1 MASAA
6 MSAYEIAR
14 MERMAANHAHLVAL
28 GIENDTAALRKASSQ
43 RAPVKGSAI
52 NKKAKREVVPPR
64 SRSLRLQNLDTDG
77 KQLPD
82 KPDVPPPEPAQ
93 TKAVRKPSVP
103 LEASKVST
111 GATTAND
118 AATFIARLCKTMASS
133 ASTAKVKSPATKSKT
148 KVNADNARPSVLDF
162 RSVHVAEGNI
172 AKLVPERIFSMDINP
187 SDKTLLV
194 AAGDTWGRVGLW
206 DVLAPADEAPVA
218 TFEPHSRPVAGVRF
232 LPNHPHQLLS
242 CAHDGAVRLL
252 DLGTCTSSSFVELY
266 RSAEDEDG
274 DYPSLHGFS
283 RSAGEGGAIAV
294 CRGDGVSVLLDPRAP
309 APAFVARLHE
319 KKIFSVDFSPSQPW
333 LLASASLDRTVAIWD
348 IRKVVEN
355 AKKPRALTVLD
366 HGLSVTAARFSTSGS
381 RLLTTCNDNLL
392 RVFTGGAGE
401 KWELRSSVK
410 HNNHTG
416 RYITPFQAEWVR
428 GSDDE
433 FLCGSLEHPRGV
445 DVFNVDR
452 GPQKR
457 LDEEDC
463 ITSVVSLLAQHPTRD
478 VLVASN
484 ASGKCFV
491 WA

>member
-1 MASAA
+1 MP
-6 MSAYEIAR
+6 
-14 MERMAANHAHLVAL
+14 
-28 GIENDTAALRKASSQ
+28 IEYPDRVTS
-43 RAPVKGSAI
+43 RAPMSFSVMM
-52 NKKAKREVVPPR
+52 
-64 SRSLRLQNLDTDG
+64 LRTI
-77 KQLPD
+77 
-82 KPDVPPPEPAQ
+82 E
-93 TKAVRKPSVP
+93 
-103 LEASKVST
+103 
-111 GATTAND
+111 
-118 AATFIARLCKTMASS
+118 S
-133 ASTAKVKSPATKSKT
+133 ASDTVIPGPIEALSSDSASFIRYS
-148 KVNADNARPSVLDF
+148 A
-162 RSVHVAEGNI
+162 
-172 AKLVPERIFSMDINP
+172 FSI
-187 SDKTLLV
+187 
-194 AAGDTWGRVGLW
+194 
-206 DVLAPADEAPVA
+206 
-218 TFEPHSRPVAGVRF
+218 
-232 LPNHPHQLLS
+232 
-242 CAHDGAVRLL
+242 
-252 DLGTCTSSSFVELY
+252 
-266 RSAEDEDG
+266 
-274 DYPSLHGFS
+274 
-283 RSAGEGGAIAV
+283 
-294 CRGDGVSVLLDPRAP
+294 
-309 APAFVARLHE
+309 
-319 KKIFSVDFSPSQPW
+319 SVDFSPSQPW